1 MTAPMVVTER
11 LELWRPQAADL
22 DGLARLLAPDA
33 VREYLGGAAP
43 SLADTFARLTRNAG
57 SWALYGYGTFV
68 VRERGARAVV
78 GSCGVFHSWRGFDGF
93 DGFDDAAE
101 AGWIFAPPVW
111 GRGHAT
117 EATAAALQ
125 WFDRM
130 HGPRRVVCMIDP
142 HNHASH
148 KLAARL
154 GFAAFGQQVFEGEPI
169 TLLQRG
175 V

>member
-1 MTAPMVVTER
+1 MTEPMVVTER

-33 VREYLGGAAP
+33 VRQYLGNHAP

-93 DGFDDAAE
+93 DDAAE
-101 AGWIFAPPVW
+101 AGWIFAPAVW
-111 GRGHAT
+111 GRGYAT
-117 EATAAALQ
+117 EASAAALQ

-142 HNHASH
+142 ENRASL

-154 GFAAFGQQVFEGEPI
+154 GFAAFGATEFEGEPV